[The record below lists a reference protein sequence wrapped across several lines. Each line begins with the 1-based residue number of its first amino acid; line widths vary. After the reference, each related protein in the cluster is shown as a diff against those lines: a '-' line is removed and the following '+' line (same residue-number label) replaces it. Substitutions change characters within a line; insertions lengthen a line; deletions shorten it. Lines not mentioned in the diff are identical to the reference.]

1 MLVPD
6 DEKLSNLLTIAYPR
20 CQVAETL
27 QGGYCERSGKVEF
40 AGLVLCERH
49 AGQLEAQDRMALLEG
64 IVSCLG
70 LCLGS
75 IPCAKTGTSLWWCE
89 HSGHRRPE
97 NSLTPAKISDGTQK
111 RSAHR
116 KLLCPTA
123 AFC

>member
-49 AGQLEAQDRMALLEG
+49 ARVLEAQDRRALLEG
-64 IVSCLG
+64 IVSSLD
-70 LCLGS
+70 LCLRS
-75 IPCAKTGTSLWWCE
+75 IPLRKNKDLSMLMRAQHAQAARELAHARE
-89 HSGHRRPE
+89 DLRRATE
-97 NSLTPAKISDGTQK
+97 ECWS
-111 RSAHR
+111 
-116 KLLCPTA
+116 
-123 AFC
+123 